1 MLRDEQSHVQG
12 QGVTSCRTGGGI
24 GARGAGD
31 CGGEVAHSRWR
42 LVDRLVP
49 RAIGRKGRG
58 ARGEGYGEAPGR
70 QANAGPPV
78 PPAPALRSVLSLVQL
93 RSWSEA
99 AAVIAYK
106 VRGGAF
112 GSSAISVFVA
122 VGCIIL
128 NFFLAWGTL
137 FSCSLA
143 VAAYAV
149 RPPPCAFLARRL
161 VPLSNRMRHASRLPI
176 TFALAKATL

>member
-12 QGVTSCRTGGGI
+12 QGVTSCRTGGARGGI

-49 RAIGRKGRG
+49 RVIGRKGRG
-58 ARGEGYGEAPGR
+58 ARGEGHGEAAGR

-99 AAVIAYK
+99 AAVIADK
-106 VRGGAF
+106 IRGGAF
-112 GSSAISVFVA
+112 GSSAISVFVT

-128 NFFLAWGTL
+128 NFFLAWGAL

-149 RPPPCAFLARRL
+149 RPPPCAFIQ
-161 VPLSNRMRHASRLPI
+161 PHASRLPI
-176 TFALAKATL
+176 TFALAKAAL